1 MNNRRNKALPQIAV
15 LPIVAMVGLGLV
27 GLGLAGLGLATSGR
41 ASTESGVEAVA
52 VIEVTSGYTT
62 TYNVGLS
69 FASNSDCTARALQLN
84 MMLNNLL
91 AQGVSLGGKPIKIAC
106 EQSQPIQPVAKN

>member
-1 MNNRRNKALPQIAV
+1 MNNRRKKALLLIAV
-15 LPIVAMVGLGLV
+15 LSI
-27 GLGLAGLGLATSGR
+27 AGLGLATSGR

-69 FASNSDCTARALQLN
+69 FANKSDCTTQAMQLN

-106 EQSQPIQPVAKN
+106 EQSQSIQPIGKN

>member
-1 MNNRRNKALPQIAV
+1 MNNRRKKALPQIAV
-15 LPIVAMVGLGLV
+15 LPIVAMV

>member
-1 MNNRRNKALPQIAV
+1 MKNRRKKALLQIAS
-15 LPIVAMVGLGLV
+15 LSI
-27 GLGLAGLGLATSGR
+27 AGLGLATSGQ

-69 FASNSDCTARALQLN
+69 FANNSDCTARALQLN

-106 EQSQPIQPVAKN
+106 EYSQSIQPIAKN

>member
-1 MNNRRNKALPQIAV
+1 MNNRRKKALLQIGV
-15 LPIVAMVGLGLV
+15 LFI
-27 GLGLAGLGLATSGR
+27 AGLGLTASSR

-52 VIEVTSGYTT
+52 VIEVTSGFTT

-69 FASNSDCTARALQLN
+69 FANNSDCTARALQLN
-84 MMLNNLL
+84 TMLNNLL

-106 EQSQPIQPVAKN
+106 EQSQSIQLLDTN